1 MIHEQKNVPRLVDL
15 SKYKSSNLNNN
26 NFKNLSNLITKPK
39 VKWNLN
45 KILLVG
51 FLVFSIF
58 FLWNCKYGLFRVK
71 EETIIQGTPS

>member
-15 SKYKSSNLNNN
+15 SKYKSNVKNN
-26 NFKNLSNLITKPK
+26 NFNNLNSLITKPK
-39 VKWNLN
+39 IKWNLN
-45 KILLVG
+45 KVLLVG
-51 FLVFSIF
+51 FLLFSIF

>member
-15 SKYKSSNLNNN
+15 SRHPSIIKKNNFNNLN
-26 NFKNLSNLITKPK
+26 NLITKPK
-39 VKWNLN
+39 IKWNLN
-45 KILLVG
+45 KVLLVG
-51 FLVFSIF
+51 FLLFSIF